1 MSNKRKSRRS
11 VILYHNGVKYEVSSN
26 HVRRFRQLMGAPK
39 QPSHSLVRNQWTT
52 NPYRYED

>member
-11 VILYHNGVKYEVSSN
+11 VILYHNGIKYEVPNN

-39 QPSHSLVRNQWTT
+39 HLSRSLVRNQWTA